1 MSPRRRSAPPRRGR
15 RRTERGSITP
25 FVVIVSLGI
34 ILLAG
39 LVVDGGRQ
47 LNGKGRAIAYAQEA
61 ARAGAQAVDVTDP
74 ALDLDSALALR
85 AARDYCETARAADS
99 QLTRCAANLETMN
112 DATGSYLVV
121 SVTAQVEMDA
131 ILLGMIGRTSLTSTG
146 TALARP
152 ISGIAEANSGQLST
166 LGPPSVAPPGDGPP
180 PTAGPAPD
188 PIETVEP
195 CIPRA
200 EAEEDE
206 DEEDDEEDPPEE
218 EPGDPDEEELEVCPD
233 PPPGDE

>member
-1 MSPRRRSAPPRRGR
+1 M
-15 RRTERGSITP
+15 
-25 FVVIVSLGI
+25 
-34 ILLAG
+34 
-39 LVVDGGRQ
+39 
-47 LNGKGRAIAYAQEA
+47 
-61 ARAGAQAVDVTDP
+61 
-74 ALDLDSALALR
+74 
-85 AARDYCETARAADS
+85 
-99 QLTRCAANLETMN
+99 
-112 DATGSYLVV
+112 V

-152 ISGIAEANSGQLST
+152 ISGISEANSGQLST

>member
-1 MSPRRRSAPPRRGR
+1 MSAQRASALPRRRWRRD
-15 RRTERGSITP
+15 ERGSITP

-74 ALDLDSALALR
+74 SLDLDPGLALR

-112 DATGSYLVV
+112 DSTGSYRVV

-152 ISGIAEANSGQLST
+152 ISGISEANSGQLST

-180 PTAGPAPD
+180 PTAGPVPD

-195 CIPRA
+195 CIPRS

-206 DEEDDEEDPPEE
+206 EEDEEDPPEDD
-218 EPGDPDEEELEVCPD
+218 PGDPDEEELEVCPD